1 MIFRKRT
8 GALLLTAALLLPMQ
22 VLAAESAEG
31 TRLQLPVDGETV
43 QCIAYR
49 INGNYYLK
57 LRDVA
62 AALKD
67 SGKCFDVQ
75 WNQEKKA
82 IELVTG
88 KAYQPVGTELSA
100 GEVQTEK
107 TATRNTAP
115 ILLDGAQLSLT
126 AYQIDG
132 NTYFKLRELGEALSF
147 TVTWDE
153 ESKTAGISTKDAN
166 DVPVVETS
174 GLPARYPKEG
184 ELYHGSPITRCAETG
199 ILGFGAGQKGGIY
212 LGIPTT
218 SGDTIAVGTV
228 VEEGKETVGGEYV
241 RVGDYIYWQRE
252 WDIIAETMIAKLNTY
267 QSDAPDDAVANI
279 QGNAILGTDAED
291 QIFFVYNQ
299 AKRTWEKAW

>member
-8 GALLLTAALLLPMQ
+8 GALLLTATLLLPMQ
-22 VLAAESAEG
+22 VFATESAEG
-31 TRLQLPVDGETV
+31 TRLQLPVDGETM

-88 KAYQPVGTELSA
+88 RAYQPVGTELSA
-100 GEVQTEK
+100 GDVQTEK

-115 ILLDGAQLSLT
+115 ILLDGAQLSLS

-147 TVTWDE
+147 AVTWDE

-174 GLPARYPKEG
+174 GLPTRYPKEG
-184 ELYHGSPITRCAETG
+184 ELYHGSPITRSAETG

-212 LGIPTT
+212 LGIPTA

-299 AKRTWEKAW
+299 AKGTWEKAW

>member
-8 GALLLTAALLLPMQ
+8 GALLLTATLLLPMQ
-22 VLAAESAEG
+22 VFATESAEG
-31 TRLQLPVDGETV
+31 TRLQLPVDGETM

-88 KAYQPVGTELSA
+88 RAYQPVGTELSA
-100 GEVQTEK
+100 GDVQTEK

-115 ILLDGAQLSLT
+115 ILLDGAQLSLS

-147 TVTWDE
+147 AVTWDE

-174 GLPARYPKEG
+174 GLPTRYPKEG
-184 ELYHGSPITRCAETG
+184 ELYHGSPITRSAETG

-218 SGDTIAVGTV
+218 SGDTIAVGMV

-299 AKRTWEKAW
+299 AKGTWEKAW

>member
-8 GALLLTAALLLPMQ
+8 GALLLTATLLLPMQ
-22 VLAAESAEG
+22 VFATESAEG
-31 TRLQLPVDGETV
+31 TRLQLPVDGETM

-88 KAYQPVGTELSA
+88 RAYQPVGTELSA
-100 GEVQTEK
+100 GDVQTEK
-107 TATRNTAP
+107 TATRITAP
-115 ILLDGAQLSLT
+115 ILLDGAQLSLS

-147 TVTWDE
+147 AVTWDE

-174 GLPARYPKEG
+174 GLPTRYPKEG
-184 ELYHGSPITRCAETG
+184 ELYHGSPITRSAETG

-212 LGIPTT
+212 LGIPTA

-299 AKRTWEKAW
+299 AKGTWEKAW

>member
-8 GALLLTAALLLPMQ
+8 GALLLTATLLLPMQ

-75 WNQEKKA
+75 WNQEKRA

-107 TATRNTAP
+107 TATRNTAS

-147 TVTWDE
+147 AVTWDE

-299 AKRTWEKAW
+299 AKGTWEKAW

>member
-8 GALLLTAALLLPMQ
+8 GALLLTATLLLPMQ
-22 VLAAESAEG
+22 VFATESAEG
-31 TRLQLPVDGETV
+31 MRLQLPVDGETM

-88 KAYQPVGTELSA
+88 RAYQPVGTELSA
-100 GEVQTEK
+100 GDVQTEK

-115 ILLDGAQLSLT
+115 ILLDGAQLSLS

-147 TVTWDE
+147 AVTWDE

-174 GLPARYPKEG
+174 GLPTRYPKEG
-184 ELYHGSPITRCAETG
+184 ELYHGSPITRSAETG

-218 SGDTIAVGTV
+218 SGDTIAVGMV

-299 AKRTWEKAW
+299 AKGTWEKAW

>member
-8 GALLLTAALLLPMQ
+8 GALLLTATLLLPMQ
-22 VLAAESAEG
+22 VFATESAEG
-31 TRLQLPVDGETV
+31 TRLQLPVDGETM

-82 IELVTG
+82 IELVAG
-88 KAYQPVGTELSA
+88 RAYQPVGTELSA
-100 GEVQTEK
+100 GDVQTEK

-115 ILLDGAQLSLT
+115 ILLDGAQLSLN

-147 TVTWDE
+147 AVTWDE

-174 GLPARYPKEG
+174 GLPVRYPKEG
-184 ELYHGSPITRCAETG
+184 ELYHGSPITRSAETG

-212 LGIPTT
+212 LGIPTA

-241 RVGDYIYWQRE
+241 CVGDYIYWQRE

-299 AKRTWEKAW
+299 AKGTWEKAW

>member
-8 GALLLTAALLLPMQ
+8 GALLLTATLLLPMQ
-22 VLAAESAEG
+22 VFATESAEG
-31 TRLQLPVDGETV
+31 TRLQLPVDGETM

-88 KAYQPVGTELSA
+88 RAYQPVGTELSA
-100 GEVQTEK
+100 GDVQTEK

-115 ILLDGAQLSLT
+115 ILLDGAQLSLS

-147 TVTWDE
+147 AVTWDE

-174 GLPARYPKEG
+174 GLPVRYPKEG
-184 ELYHGSPITRCAETG
+184 ELYHGSPITRSAETG

-212 LGIPTT
+212 LGIPTA

-299 AKRTWEKAW
+299 AKGTWEKAW